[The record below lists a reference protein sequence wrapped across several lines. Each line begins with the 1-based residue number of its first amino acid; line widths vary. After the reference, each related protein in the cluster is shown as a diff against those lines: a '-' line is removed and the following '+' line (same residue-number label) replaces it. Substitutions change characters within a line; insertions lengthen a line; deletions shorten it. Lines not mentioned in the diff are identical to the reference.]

1 MIERIVVP
9 LDAVSENRLAIDT
22 AVQLAA
28 SVKAPLHGVFVE
40 DKELLHL
47 AGLPFAR
54 QVTLGGRV
62 QPFTTE
68 DAELHLQA
76 EAERARRELLATAKR
91 HRVTCSFEIARGTS
105 STAVSRVS
113 KHDLVVAGALTRP
126 VVRYFR
132 VEQRWWSSI
141 DATPGPFLLARNAW
155 SAPGSVVILL
165 RDRGATSLRI
175 FEAAAQVAVAKDC
188 ALTIICS
195 PATASAEGFE
205 KWVADQVRQ
214 YPIRVE
220 FEVAA
225 LEPTDLGERLSKL
238 GCQLLAFEAGIAGG
252 SDRLRKMVN
261 GFACDI
267 LIGR

>member
-40 DKELLHL
+40 DEELLHL

-54 QVTLGGRV
+54 QVTLGGGV

-76 EAERARRELLATAKR
+76 EAEQARRELFATAKR

-126 VVRYFR
+126 VARYFR

-141 DATPGPFLLARNAW
+141 DATPGPFLLTRNAW
-155 SAPGSVVILL
+155 SAPGSVAILL

-205 KWVADQVRQ
+205 KWVADQARQ

-220 FEVAA
+220 VEVAA

-252 SDRLRKMVN
+252 SDRLRKMVD